1 MEHACHAGPRGV
13 PHRAPSVGEGEEL
26 RRAPAEAHDAAAVA
40 ARAGA
45 VAEDRPS
52 PALSKR
58 ITSRSSASG
67 STTDGSQLSRVP
79 VKCCKQS
86 SGRPGSWRSADT
98 GRNRSASMRSTSRR
112 AFDDE
117 VTAAETTRAPAG
129 QLDHRIYPSRS
140 GGRRRARHGRRRVAG
155 RRAVLAPPRRTDHA
169 DFPDALSVIGDDEQD
184 RVDDAAPTHDHGEPR
199 LRMHYFDS
207 RGVFRLY
214 QVSADEH
221 AWRFWRDSPGF
232 SQRFTGTFS
241 DDGDT
246 IVGVS
251 QLRQDDDRWTDD
263 LKITYRRAGGPGRSD
278 S

>member
-1 MEHACHAGPRGV
+1 MTKSPLLQPLERLVGSWTTEATHPAMPGV
-13 PHRAPSVGEGEEL
+13 VVHGTVVVEWLEGEQFLLHRA
-26 RRAPAEAHDAAAVA
+26 
-40 ARAGA
+40 
-45 VAEDRPS
+45 
-52 PALSKR
+52 
-58 ITSRSSASG
+58 
-67 STTDGSQLSRVP
+67 
-79 VKCCKQS
+79 
-86 SGRPGSWRSADT
+86 
-98 GRNRSASMRSTSRR
+98 
-112 AFDDE
+112 
-117 VTAAETTRAPAG
+117 
-129 QLDHRIYPSRS
+129 
-140 GGRRRARHGRRRVAG
+140 
-155 RRAVLAPPRRTDHA
+155 RTDHP
-169 DFPDALSVIGDDEQD
+169 DFPDALAVIGDDEQD
-184 RVDDAAPTHDHGEPR
+184 RADDAAPTRDRGEPR

-214 QVSADEH
+214 EASADEQ